1 MGQSGLTHH
10 HQTHGKTQT
19 VELFNLS
26 KVKGQ
31 RSKVKGQSIVFH
43 TNIGQPLD
51 QALSI
56 RLGTEETK
64 SQPSAQESMLEAR
77 AELENVDYRI
87 VD

>member
-19 VELFNLS
+19 VEFFNL
-26 KVKGQ
+26 
-31 RSKVKGQSIVFH
+31 SKVKGQSIVFH

-64 SQPSAQESMLEAR
+64 SQPSAQELMLEAR